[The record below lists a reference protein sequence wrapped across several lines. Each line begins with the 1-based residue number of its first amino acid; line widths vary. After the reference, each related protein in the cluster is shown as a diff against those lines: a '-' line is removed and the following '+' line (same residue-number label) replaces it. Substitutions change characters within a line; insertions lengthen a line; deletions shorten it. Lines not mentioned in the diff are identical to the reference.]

1 MMCDFLNFLARAKK
15 KTKNNEL
22 FQLFNT
28 QTSTKTVKERTHTR
42 MSAATKANVTT
53 VVVGLRNEGDDDD
66 GDDPTTYAELEY
78 SLHLCPKKHKAEA
91 QAMFNFTDADD
102 ENEEEKKVDKLIIVP
117 TCQKTAVDII
127 KTGERVDE
135 EKDLCLERFMK
146 FAEIATGALREK
158 NFWCDYIDPCSGL
171 SMIHRD
177 SQRVYGEVDALV
189 TLLNYECTNVGCCKI
204 VMHPKWGSSVYP
216 ASLFAIA
223 PEAEVKAALELA
235 SEKMKKR

>member
-1 MMCDFLNFLARAKK
+1 MNFYLAGKKNDRQTVFSLSFFLSEQTTTYHR
-15 KTKNNEL
+15 TKIGVMLGAENN
-22 FQLFNT
+22 
-28 QTSTKTVKERTHTR
+28 
-42 MSAATKANVTT
+42 MITT
-53 VVVGLRNEGDDDD
+53 VVVGLREEQDEEETNA
-66 GDDPTTYAELEY
+66 THSYAELEY
-78 SLHLCPKKHKAEA
+78 SLHLCPKKHKSEA
-91 QAMFNFTDADD
+91 QAMFNFTEDDD
-102 ENEEEKKVDKLIIVP
+102 EKVEKLIIVP

-135 EKDLCLERFMK
+135 EKDLCLERFLK
-146 FAEIATGALREK
+146 FAEIATNVLREK

-223 PEAEVKAALELA
+223 PEDEVRDALRIAA
-235 SEKMKKR
+235 EKMGKKRL

>member
-1 MMCDFLNFLARAKK
+1 MSLA
-15 KTKNNEL
+15 E
-22 FQLFNT
+22 
-28 QTSTKTVKERTHTR
+28 
-42 MSAATKANVTT
+42 TKANVTT
-53 VVVGLRNEGDDDD
+53 VVVGLRNEGDDE
-66 GDDPTTYAELEY
+66 GDDSATYAELEY

-91 QAMFNFTDADD
+91 QAMFNFADD
-102 ENEEEKKVDKLIIVP
+102 DENENEEEKKVDKLIIVP

>member
-1 MMCDFLNFLARAKK
+1 MIFLNFGAKK
-15 KTKNNEL
+15 TSKVTN
-22 FQLFNT
+22 FYDNT
-28 QTSTKTVKERTHTR
+28 NTEKARKEPFITYTH
-42 MSAATKANVTT
+42 MSLAETKANVTT
-53 VVVGLRNEGDDDD
+53 VVVGLRNEGDDE
-66 GDDPTTYAELEY
+66 GDDSATYAELEY

-91 QAMFNFTDADD
+91 QAMFNFADDDD
-102 ENEEEKKVDKLIIVP
+102 ENEGEKKVDKLIIVP

>member
-1 MMCDFLNFLARAKK
+1 MNFLFGGEKK
-15 KTKNNEL
+15 RKSDNLFSLIFLYGDLKQLSHITKIGVIMSEMVENNII
-22 FQLFNT
+22 
-28 QTSTKTVKERTHTR
+28 
-42 MSAATKANVTT
+42 TT
-53 VVVGLRNEGDDDD
+53 VVVGLREERDDEEETN
-66 GDDPTTYAELEY
+66 TTNSSYAELEY
-78 SLHLCPKKHKAEA
+78 SLHLCPKKHKSEA
-91 QAMFNFTDADD
+91 QAMFNFTEDDD
-102 ENEEEKKVDKLIIVP
+102 EKVEKLIIVP

-135 EKDLCLERFMK
+135 EKDLCLERFLK
-146 FAEIATGALREK
+146 FAEIATNVLREK

-223 PEAEVKAALELA
+223 PEDEVRDALRIAA
-235 SEKMKKR
+235 EKMGK

>member
-1 MMCDFLNFLARAKK
+1 MLGAE
-15 KTKNNEL
+15 NN
-22 FQLFNT
+22 
-28 QTSTKTVKERTHTR
+28 
-42 MSAATKANVTT
+42 MITT
-53 VVVGLRNEGDDDD
+53 VVVGLREERDDEEETN
-66 GDDPTTYAELEY
+66 TTNSSYAELEY
-78 SLHLCPKKHKAEA
+78 SLHLCPKKHKSEA
-91 QAMFNFTDADD
+91 QAMFNFTEDDD
-102 ENEEEKKVDKLIIVP
+102 EKVEKLIIVP

-135 EKDLCLERFMK
+135 EKDLCLERFLK
-146 FAEIATGALREK
+146 FAEIATNVLREK

-223 PEAEVKAALELA
+223 PEDEVRDALRIAA
-235 SEKMKKR
+235 EKMGKKRS

>member
-1 MMCDFLNFLARAKK
+1 MIRRPPR
-15 KTKNNEL
+15 
-22 FQLFNT
+22 
-28 QTSTKTVKERTHTR
+28 STLSSS
-42 MSAATKANVTT
+42 SAASDVYK
-53 VVVGLRNEGDDDD
+53 R
-66 GDDPTTYAELEY
+66 
-78 SLHLCPKKHKAEA
+78 
-91 QAMFNFTDADD
+91 QD
-102 ENEEEKKVDKLIIVP
+102 EKVAKLIVVP

-135 EKDLCLERFMK
+135 EKDLCLERFLK
-146 FAEIATGALREK
+146 FAEIATNVLREK

-223 PEAEVKAALELA
+223 PEDEVRDALRIAA
-235 SEKMKKR
+235 EKMGKKRS